1 MNTNR
6 LRQLLRRSGAAATA
20 LVLTTAIGVVAAPGA
35 FAAATVT
42 PAAASAAASAF
53 TDGRYIVTLRDDAV
67 AAYTGGVS
75 AFDATQPAEGDELD
89 MSSRRVADYSDY
101 LTERQR
107 SVAGSVN
114 ASITSSYTV
123 TTNGFA
129 SVLTASQAK
138 ALSRD
143 PRVAAVVPDELLHL
157 QATPSTEFL
166 GLTGDD
172 GVWAATGG
180 VESAGEGIVVGII
193 DSGISPENASFAG
206 APLGTTAGDQPY
218 LDGDTVVFHK
228 ADGTAFH
235 GECITGPGFTAAD
248 CSTKLITA
256 RYFVD
261 SYTPGAVGE
270 HDYLS
275 PRDGSGHGSHTS
287 STAAGDTGV
296 AAEVAGRDFGRISGV
311 VPGAKLAMYKACW
324 SGATH
329 DDDGCQTGD
338 LLAAI
343 DAAVADGVDVIN
355 YSIGGGAAQTTVSL
369 TGEAF
374 LNAAAV
380 GIFVSASAGNDGA
393 GASTADNAAPWI
405 TTVAAT
411 TIPSYE
417 ATVRLGDG
425 RTFLGGSIT
434 VPQGAPVT
442 GTLVD
447 AAAVAAADADDP
459 ALCAPGSLDPAKTA
473 GRIVLCDRG
482 VVDRTLK
489 TEEVKRAGGIGV
501 VMVNPTSS
509 SVDLDAHVLPTVH
522 VDSFAYDALHAYAAT
537 SGATVSLE
545 DGNPD
550 GLPSAQTPQV
560 AGFSSRGPILADGG
574 DVLKPDISA
583 PGVAILAAYASEPGA
598 PGNYALLSGTS
609 MASPH
614 VAGLAA
620 LYLGEHPDA
629 SPSEIKSA
637 MMTTAYDTVDADG
650 DPATDPFAQGAGHV
664 DPTRYFDPGM
674 LYLNGTEDWYG
685 YIESVEG
692 VDLGVDAVDPSQLNL
707 ASISVGGLAG
717 TETIT
722 RTVTATRAGTWTAE
736 APTLDGVT
744 AVVSPSTLTF
754 AAAGEQQQY
763 TVTFTRTDA
772 PVDIFVTGQLIWHDG
787 SDRAVTPIAVR
798 PVSLDVPDAV
808 AGVGANGS
816 LDIPVS
822 VGATS
827 DFAIAKTGLV
837 KGQVMRGSGTAGPVT
852 EPVRSDRWVID
863 VPDGTTLAHF
873 VLEGVDPKADLDL
886 HLSSFDS
893 AQQLIPWADSAT
905 SSSHEVIDYAGLPT
919 NRYVLDVDFFSGV
932 GPLDYTLTSY
942 VLGSSTNDGALTV
955 TPETLHTTL
964 GEPASVAVSWSD
976 LAPGSYY
983 GTVGF
988 GDTGHRTA
996 LEIAVP
1002 GEVVAPTAPLSLGFD
1017 RDWARPGTWIETD
1030 VAGLA
1035 PGAAYTVSLDGVA
1048 PLTGTVGPDGTAE
1061 RGLSLPEELPEGD
1074 YPVTLA
1080 SGSATVVRTLHVS
1093 QLVVFR
1099 ALENIAFDDAG
1110 RATVAI
1116 DMDYAGTGELGL
1128 TVHGPAGVAFTGSFP
1143 VDLADDM
1150 YTDTKRTDWL
1160 SLAPGVYTAE
1170 LTGTTSGGPAGQ
1182 VVEHEFVVPSSEASD
1197 VSIVQNPVD
1206 PNLADLSYVNR
1217 SSTSASLVLR
1227 YKLCA
1232 GPIVDAGLLVK
1243 VINGETFT
1251 HTFDMNGK
1259 ASVELVRDDGTVVAG
1274 YINHAADRCAAD
1286 PVITEDYWVTF
1297 SDQPSATPG
1306 EEPVSM
1312 VFSNRYPAYS
1322 GGFEFRAGFGSDIE
1336 GPYFD
1341 LQKIGH
1347 EVVTEVGPVV
1357 DVPLRVPEG
1366 AAIWTRATYESYDG
1380 DVLKLGIRWVK
1391 AQGVTLDMLQPVAD
1405 AGPPA
1410 DPGTPDG
1417 PGTPGDPGDGS
1428 SGVGGGPGDGGTDAG
1443 SGGDLAAT
1451 GWEPLP
1457 LAGAALLML
1466 VLGGAFRLL
1475 RRRAHQNGA

>member
-1 MNTNR
+1 VNTNR
-6 LRQLLRRSGAAATA
+6 LSHVLRRSGAIATVLA
-20 LVLTTAIGVVAAPGA
+20 LTAGIGALAAP
-35 FAAATVT
+35 
-42 PAAASAAASAF
+42 AASAATAPVAPAVAASAAPAYS
-53 TDGRYIVTLRDDAV
+53 DGRYIVTLRDDAV
-67 AAYTGGVS
+67 AAYTGGLD
-75 AFDATQPAEGDELD
+75 AFSATQPVDGGELD
-89 MSSRRVADYSDY
+89 VSSRRVVDYSAY
-101 LTERQR
+101 LRGRQQ
-107 SVAGSVN
+107 SVADSVR

-157 QATPSTEFL
+157 QATSSADFL

-180 VESAGEGIVVGII
+180 VESAGEGIVVGVI

-206 APLGTTAGDQPY
+206 APLGTAAGEEPY
-218 LDGDTVVFHK
+218 LDGDAVVFDK
-228 ADGTAFH
+228 ADGTAFR
-235 GECITGPGFTAAD
+235 GECVTGPGFTAAD

-275 PRDGSGHGSHTS
+275 PRDGNGHGSHTS

-311 VPGAKLAMYKACW
+311 VPGAKVAMYKACW

-369 TGEAF
+369 TDEAF

-380 GIFVSASAGNDGA
+380 GIFVAAAAGNDGA

-434 VPQGAPVT
+434 VPQDAPVT

-447 AAAVAAADADDP
+447 ATAVAAAGAEAP
-459 ALCAPGSLDPAKTA
+459 ALCGPGTLDPAKTA
-473 GRIVLCDRG
+473 GHIVLCDRG
-482 VVDRTLK
+482 VIDRLLK
-489 TEEVKRAGGIGV
+489 TEEVKRAGGVGV
-501 VMVNPTSS
+501 VMVNPTAS
-509 SVDLDAHVLPTVH
+509 SVDLDAHALPTVH
-522 VDSFAYDALHAYAAT
+522 VDSFAYEALHAYAVT
-537 SGATVSLE
+537 DGATVSLE
-545 DGNPD
+545 DGNAD
-550 GLPSAQTPQV
+550 GLPSALTPQV

-574 DVLKPDISA
+574 DLLKPDVSA
-583 PGVAILAAYASEPGA
+583 PGVAILAAFANAPGA
-598 PGNYALLSGTS
+598 PGQYALVSGTS

-629 SPSEIKSA
+629 SPAEIKSA
-637 MMTTAYDTVDADG
+637 MMTTAYDTVDAEG
-650 DPATDPFAQGAGHV
+650 APMSDPFAQGAGHI

-674 LYLNGTEDWYG
+674 LYLNGTEDWLG
-685 YIESVEG
+685 YIESVSK
-692 VDLGVDAVDPSQLNL
+692 VDLGVAAVDPSQLNL
-707 ASISVGGLAG
+707 ASIGVGGLAG
-717 TETIT
+717 SETIT

-736 APTLDGVT
+736 APVLDGVT
-744 AVVSPSTLTF
+744 AVVSPSTLSF
-754 AAAGEQQQY
+754 GAVGEQQQY
-763 TVTFTRTDA
+763 SVTFTRTDA
-772 PVDIFVTGQLIWHDG
+772 PVDRFVTGQLVWRDG
-787 SDRAVTPIAVR
+787 SDRAVTPVAVR
-798 PVSLDVPDAV
+798 PVSLDVPAV
-808 AGVGANGS
+808 VVGEGAQGS

-822 VGATS
+822 VGSTS

-837 KGQVMRGSGTAGPVT
+837 KGQVMRGSGTAGPID

-863 VPDGTTLAHF
+863 VPDGTALGHF
-873 VLEGVDPKADLDL
+873 VLEGADPAADLDL

-905 SSSHEVIDYAGLPT
+905 PSSHEEIDFGGLPA

-932 GPLDYTLTSY
+932 GDLDYTLTSY

-964 GEPASVAVSWSD
+964 GQPASVGVSWSG
-976 LAPGSYY
+976 LEPGSSYY
-983 GTVGF
+983 GMVGF
-988 GDTGHRTA
+988 GDSGHSTA
-996 LEIAVP
+996 LQITVP
-1002 GEVVAPTAPLSLGFD
+1002 GSVIPPAATPSLSFD
-1017 RDWARPGTWIETD
+1017 RDWARPGTSIETD
-1030 VAGLA
+1030 VAGLT
-1035 PGAAYTVSLDGVA
+1035 PGAAYTVSLDGVV
-1048 PLTGTVGPDGTAE
+1048 PLTGIAGPYGTAE
-1061 RGLSLPEELPEGD
+1061 RGLQLPTELAEGD
-1074 YPVTLA
+1074 YTVTLA
-1080 SGSATVVRTLHVS
+1080 SESTTVRTTLHVS
-1093 QLVVFR
+1093 TLVVFR

-1110 RATVAI
+1110 HATVAI
-1116 DMDYAGTGELGL
+1116 DMEYAGTGELGL
-1128 TVHGPAGVAFTGSFP
+1128 TLTGPAGVAFTGSFP
-1143 VDLADDM
+1143 VDLAADM

-1160 SLAPGVYTAE
+1160 PLAPGVYTAE
-1170 LTGTTSGGPAGQ
+1170 LTGTTPGGPVGQ
-1182 VVEHEFVVPSSEASD
+1182 SVEYEFVVPSSDASD
-1197 VSIVQNPVD
+1197 VTIVQNAEN
-1206 PNLADLSYVNR
+1206 PNLADLSYTNR
-1217 SSTSASLVLR
+1217 SSSAISLVLR
-1227 YKLCA
+1227 YKLCS
-1232 GPIVDAGLLVK
+1232 GPIVDAGLLVQ
-1243 VINGETFT
+1243 VTDGETMA
-1251 HTFDMNGK
+1251 HTFDMGGK
-1259 ASVELVRDDGTVVAG
+1259 AFVELRRDDGTVVTG
-1274 YINHAADRCAAD
+1274 YVNPAADRCAGD
-1286 PVITEDYWVTF
+1286 PVITQDYWMTF

-1306 EEPVSM
+1306 DEPVSM

-1336 GPYFD
+1336 GEYFD
-1341 LQKIGH
+1341 LQKLGH

-1366 AAIWTRATYESYDG
+1366 RAIWNRATYESFDG
-1380 DVLKLGIRWVK
+1380 QVVRLGIRWVRS
-1391 AQGVTLDMLQPVAD
+1391 QGVTLDMLQPVA
-1405 AGPPA
+1405 AAEPGG
-1410 DPGTPDG
+1410 PGT
-1417 PGTPGDPGDGS
+1417 PGTPGDPTA
-1428 SGVGGGPGDGGTDAG
+1428 PGDGGTPGTPG
-1443 SGGDLAAT
+1443 SDGGLAST
-1451 GWEPLP
+1451 GARALP
-1457 LAGAALLML
+1457 VALAALLL
-1466 VLGGAFRLL
+1466 LALGGTFMLL
-1475 RRRAHQNGA
+1475 RRRIRGENRG